1 MSDELAVFSALKHPL
16 KIGTK
21 LDINKNMQQT
31 IEIVDCK
38 WNEQENMYVY
48 TKFVFQEK
56 SAEGYVGFTPAVEGI
71 DVADF
76 LGITK
81 YEPIIPA
88 K

>member
-1 MSDELAVFSALKHPL
+1 MSNELAVFSALKHPL

-48 TKFVFQEK
+48 KCLVLSGK
-56 SAEGYVGFTPAVEGI
+56 NN
-71 DVADF
+71 
-76 LGITK
+76 
-81 YEPIIPA
+81 IIFNIVINNVVCFNTDNNNDNL
-88 K
+88 